1 MDSGSIRGG
10 RGREGKSERG
20 VEVSLQT
27 VNKRRSRGVKLLHCV
42 KEMNRW
48 KEKEDREKTGED
60 TAFDGIKQYR
70 RGQDEE
76 EEEEEGGAVRLS
88 LFWKDP

>member
-42 KEMNRW
+42 KE
-48 KEKEDREKTGED
+48 
-60 TAFDGIKQYR
+60 